1 MTFPFTLWTEGA
13 VFFMAG
19 KCQDSVF
26 LFIPLGVT
34 VEVSSNLL
42 RFAVVSSEQEYICI
56 RDFICKCCFLLFNSH
71 ETWLLCARPNWNHWH
86 LCYLLME
93 IKAYYS
99 KRFLRSK
106 DIFILIPNKKSNV
119 KNQHAK
125 SLTHRLHCDLIL
137 ESVESKNASFL
148 RFNCYQNAD
157 KKQLPFVTKKD
168 IIGPLINSWIRFIN
182 ERESASSYKKN
193 Y

>member
-1 MTFPFTLWTEGA
+1 
-13 VFFMAG
+13 
-19 KCQDSVF
+19 
-26 LFIPLGVT
+26 
-34 VEVSSNLL
+34 
-42 RFAVVSSEQEYICI
+42 
-56 RDFICKCCFLLFNSH
+56 
-71 ETWLLCARPNWNHWH
+71 
-86 LCYLLME
+86 ME

-106 DIFILIPNKKSNV
+106 DIFILIPNKKKSNV

-125 SLTHRLHCDLIL
+125 LLTHRLHCDLIL

-168 IIGPLINSWIRFIN
+168 IIGL
-182 ERESASSYKKN
+182 SSIAELDLLTSEKALLLVEKEIIKILFF
-193 Y
+193 